1 MSKTN
6 KEQPYQIIHVLAD
19 LVLLLGKYQNQLQAH
34 REHLTL
40 RNDFNPESLYRYLAM
55 GEEELTRNHIMYFME
70 ENNKGLREDQSK
82 LLFSVYGYKDK
93 LTYTDF
99 LNYIYPF
106 DVEAIKTIST
116 VHCKKYIK
124 NDDEQPTEEVLCIF
138 LLLIMKEVE
147 FLHKFEDFK
156 V

>member
-1 MSKTN
+1 M
-6 KEQPYQIIHVLAD
+6 
-19 LVLLLGKYQNQLQAH
+19 
-34 REHLTL
+34 
-40 RNDFNPESLYRYLAM
+40 
-55 GEEELTRNHIMYFME
+55 
-70 ENNKGLREDQSK
+70 
-82 LLFSVYGYKDK
+82 LFSVYGYKDK